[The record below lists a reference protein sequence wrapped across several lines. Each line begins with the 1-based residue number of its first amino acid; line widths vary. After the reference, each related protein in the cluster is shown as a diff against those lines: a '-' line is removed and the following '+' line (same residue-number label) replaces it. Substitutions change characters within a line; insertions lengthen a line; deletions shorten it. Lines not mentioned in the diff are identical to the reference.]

1 MTGTTLMRR
10 LTLLVLLAGMVLSG
24 APAIAD
30 PPGDRTPLLQA
41 GKKTLFQ
48 RVLTR
53 PGAMLTD
60 QPGGDAGRLVDAF
73 SRFYVYSETERDGQ
87 SWVEVGV
94 DTKGKVSGWLR
105 AQDTV
110 PWLQQMAL
118 AFTNP
123 GAERERALFFDSW
136 ESLSGLMAL
145 PEPGTE
151 VAPLTSRIADG
162 GRDPRV
168 VAIEPDR
175 FIDINSRFYL
185 LPILD
190 HEEVFTDSGHLM
202 RGLKVASVTE
212 TSAPTATP
220 ADRQSGPEGSEPV
233 VHLSS
238 FRAAVVFVIDST
250 ISMQE
255 YIDAARA
262 AAEQVYRRIEGS
274 GILDKVSFGL
284 VAFRAPSADPVKA
297 ESLDYVARMF
307 VDPAQVASGLDFLS
321 RAAKVTEARV
331 STDHFDEDP
340 YAGVVTALEEIPW
353 NRFGAR
359 YAVLITDAGALEGDA
374 STTGLHAEQVR
385 SEAAEKGVA
394 LMVLHLKTA
403 LGKTNHAKAEAQYR
417 TLANNAAI
425 QRSLYF
431 PVQDGS
437 AAALGKAVGILSDT
451 VIESI
456 EAAARGEM
464 AAGSARAAASVAGA
478 GAGAA
483 ETVPPP
489 VVEAPEAAA
498 LREATRALGHAMQ
511 LAYLGREEGT
521 RAPLVFEGWISD
533 RDLADPT
540 VRTVDERVLL
550 TKDQLSD
557 LYGILKQIVD
567 AADAGMLQPDAFFD
581 SLRSIAAQYG
591 RDPALAGSPQA
602 TRLADLGLL
611 GEYLDG
617 LPYKSDV
624 MTLDQDTWS
633 RWGTQ
638 RQFEFVSRLKGKI
651 KLYERYNADTD
662 RWVSLAEGSPPG
674 EWVYPVPLRDLP

>member
-1 MTGTTLMRR
+1 MTGMHLKRW
-10 LTLLVLLAGMVLSG
+10 LVVWLLLGAVVLAA
-24 APAIAD
+24 APVFAAS
-30 PPGDRTPLLQA
+30 PTDRSPLLQE

-53 PGAMLTD
+53 PGAMLTE
-60 QPGGDAGRLVDAF
+60 QPGGDAGRPVDAF
-73 SRFYVYSETERDGQ
+73 SRFYVYTETERDGQ
-87 SWVEVGV
+87 RWLEVGV

-105 AQDTV
+105 AGDTV
-110 PWLQQMAL
+110 LWNQQIAL

-123 GAERERALFFDSW
+123 GAARERALFFDSW
-136 ESLSGLMAL
+136 DTLNGLLAL
-145 PEPGTE
+145 PDPAAE
-151 VAPLTSRIADG
+151 VGPLTREIAEG

-190 HEEVFTDSGHLM
+190 FAEVFTDSGHLM
-202 RGLKVASVTE
+202 RGLKVASVSE
-212 TSAPTATP
+212 TAAPTSTP
-220 ADRQSGPEGSEPV
+220 HPDDSTEPV
-233 VHLSS
+233 SQLGS
-238 FRAAVVFVIDST
+238 FRAAVVFIIDST
-250 ISMQE
+250 ISMQQ
-255 YIDAARA
+255 YIDEARA
-262 AAEQVYRRIEGS
+262 AAEQVYKRIEGS
-274 GILDKVSFGL
+274 GLLDKVSFGL
-284 VAFRAPSADPVKA
+284 VAFRAPTADPAKA
-297 ESLDYVARMF
+297 TSLEYVARMF
-307 VDPAQVASGLDFLS
+307 VDPAEVSSGLEFLT
-321 RAAKVTEARV
+321 RASKVTEAKV
-331 STDHFDEDP
+331 STDRFDEDP
-340 YAGVVTALEEIPW
+340 YAGVITALEEIPW

-394 LMVLHLKTA
+394 LMVLHLKTVQ
-403 LGKTNHAKAEAQYR
+403 GKTNHAAAEAQYR

-431 PVQDGS
+431 SVQDGS
-437 AAALGKAVGILSDT
+437 AAALGKAVATLSDT

-456 EAAARGEM
+456 EASARGEL
-464 AAGSARAAASVAGA
+464 AAGSARAATATA
-478 GAGAA
+478 
-483 ETVPPP
+483 VPPTP
-489 VVEAPEAAA
+489 AVAQDPETTS

-521 RAPLVFEGWISD
+521 RAPSVFEGWISD
-533 RDLADPT
+533 SDLADPT
-540 VRTVDERVLL
+540 VRTVDERVLI

-557 LYGILKQIVD
+557 LHGILKQIVD
-567 AADAGMLQPDAFFD
+567 AADAGMLKPDAFFD

-591 RDPALAGSPQA
+591 RDPALAASPQA
-602 TRLADLGLL
+602 TKLADLGLL

-662 RWVSLAEGSPPG
+662 RWVSLAEGSPAG

>member
-1 MTGTTLMRR
+1 MHLKMR
-10 LTLLVLLAGMVLSG
+10 LSVWLLLAAVAMTVVPVFAEPST
-24 APAIAD
+24 
-30 PPGDRTPLLQA
+30 DRSPLLQA

-53 PGAMLTD
+53 PGAMLTE
-60 QPGGDAGRLVDAF
+60 QPGGDAGRPVDAF
-73 SRFYVYSETERDGQ
+73 SRFYVYAETERDGQ
-87 SWVEVGV
+87 RLLEVGV

-105 AQDTV
+105 TGDTV
-110 PWLQQMAL
+110 PWIQQMAL

-123 GAERERALFFDSW
+123 GAARERALFYDSW
-136 ESLSGLMAL
+136 DSLNGLLAL
-145 PEPGTE
+145 PDPAAE
-151 VAPLTSRIADG
+151 VGPLTRKIAEG

-190 HEEVFTDSGHLM
+190 FEEVFTDSGHLM

-212 TSAPTATP
+212 TAAPTSTP
-220 ADRQSGPEGSEPV
+220 PPDDSAEPV
-233 VHLSS
+233 TQLGS
-238 FRAAVVFVIDST
+238 FRAAVVFIIDST
-250 ISMQE
+250 VSMQQ
-255 YIDAARA
+255 YIDEARA

-274 GILDKVSFGL
+274 GLLDKVSFGL
-284 VAFRAPSADPVKA
+284 VAFRAPTADPATAK
-297 ESLDYVARMF
+297 SLEYVSRMF
-307 VDPAQVASGLDFLS
+307 VDPAEVSSGLEFLT
-321 RAAKVTEARV
+321 RASKVTEAKV
-331 STDHFDEDP
+331 STDRFDEDP
-340 YAGVVTALEEIPW
+340 YAGVITALEEIPW

-403 LGKTNHAKAEAQYR
+403 MGKTNHAAAEAQYR

-431 PVQDGS
+431 SVQDGP
-437 AAALGKAVGILSDT
+437 AAALGKAVATLSDT

-456 EAAARGEM
+456 EASARGDL
-464 AAGSARAAASVAGA
+464 APGSARAATATAALPTPGVAQDPETAS
-478 GAGAA
+478 
-483 ETVPPP
+483 
-489 VVEAPEAAA
+489 

-521 RAPLVFEGWISD
+521 RAPSVFEGWISD
-533 RDLADPT
+533 SDLADPT
-540 VRTVDERVLL
+540 VRTVDERVLI

-557 LYGILKQIVD
+557 LHGILKQIVD
-567 AADAGMLQPDAFFD
+567 AADAGMLKPDAFFD

-591 RDPALAGSPQA
+591 RDPALAASPQA
-602 TRLADLGLL
+602 TKLADLGLL

-662 RWVSLAEGSPPG
+662 RWVSLAEGSPAG

>member
-1 MTGTTLMRR
+1 MSGMHLKRR
-10 LTLLVLLAGMVLSG
+10 LSVWLLLAAVVL
-24 APAIAD
+24 AAVPVFAE
-30 PPGDRTPLLQA
+30 PPTDRSPLLQA

-53 PGAMLTD
+53 PGAMLTQ

-73 SRFYVYSETERDGQ
+73 SRFYVYAETERDGQ
-87 SWVEVGV
+87 RWLEVGV
-94 DTKGKVSGWLR
+94 DTKGKISGWLR
-105 AQDTV
+105 AGDTV

-123 GAERERALFFDSW
+123 GAARERALFYDSW
-136 ESLSGLMAL
+136 DSLNGLLAL
-145 PEPGTE
+145 SDPAAE
-151 VAPLTSRIADG
+151 VGPLTRKIAEG

-190 HEEVFTDSGHLM
+190 FEEVFTDSGHLM

-212 TSAPTATP
+212 TAAPTSTP
-220 ADRQSGPEGSEPV
+220 LPDERAEPV
-233 VHLSS
+233 TQLGS
-238 FRAAVVFVIDST
+238 FRAAVVFIIDST
-250 ISMQE
+250 VSMQQ
-255 YIDAARA
+255 YIDEARA
-262 AAEQVYRRIEGS
+262 AAQQVYTRIEGS
-274 GILDKVSFGL
+274 GLLDKVSFGL
-284 VAFRAPSADPVKA
+284 VAFRAPTADPAKA
-297 ESLDYVARMF
+297 KSLEYVARMF
-307 VDPAQVASGLDFLS
+307 VDPAEVSTGLEFLTRAS
-321 RAAKVTEARV
+321 KVTEAKV
-331 STDHFDEDP
+331 STDRFDEDP
-340 YAGVVTALEEIPW
+340 YAGVITALEEIPW

-403 LGKTNHAKAEAQYR
+403 LGKANHATAEAQYR

-431 PVQDGS
+431 SVKDGS
-437 AAALGKAVGILSDT
+437 AAALGKAVSALSDT

-456 EAAARGEM
+456 EASARGDL
-464 AAGSARAAASVAGA
+464 AAGSARAATSIPSSATATASPSVAQDP
-478 GAGAA
+478 
-483 ETVPPP
+483 ET
-489 VVEAPEAAA
+489 AA
-498 LREATRALGHAMQ
+498 LREATRVLGHAMQ

-521 RAPLVFEGWISD
+521 LAPSVFEGWISD
-533 RDLADPT
+533 SDLADPT
-540 VRTVDERVLL
+540 VRTVDERVLI

-557 LYGILKQIVD
+557 LHGILKQIVD
-567 AADAGMLQPDAFFD
+567 AADAGMLKPDAFFD

-591 RDPALAGSPQA
+591 RDPALAASPQA
-602 TRLADLGLL
+602 TQLADLGLL

-662 RWVSLAEGSPPG
+662 RWVSLAEGSPAG

>member
-1 MTGTTLMRR
+1 MIGVHLKRR
-10 LTLLVLLAGMVLSG
+10 LSAWLLLAAVVLA
-24 APAIAD
+24 APSVFAEPTIA
-30 PPGDRTPLLQA
+30 RSPLLQA
-41 GKKTLFQ
+41 GKQTLFQ

-53 PGAMLTD
+53 PGATLTE
-60 QPGGDAGRLVDAF
+60 QPGGDAGRFVDAF
-73 SRFYVYSETERDGQ
+73 SRFYVYAETERGGQ
-87 SWVEVGV
+87 RWLEVGV
-94 DTKGKVSGWLR
+94 DTKGKISGWLR
-105 AQDTV
+105 AGDTV

-123 GAERERALFFDSW
+123 GAARERALFYDSRD
-136 ESLSGLMAL
+136 SLNGLLAL
-145 PEPGTE
+145 PDPAAE
-151 VAPLTSRIADG
+151 VVPLTRKIAEG

-190 HEEVFTDSGHLM
+190 FEEVFTDSGHLM

-212 TSAPTATP
+212 TAAPTSTP
-220 ADRQSGPEGSEPV
+220 PSDDGAGPVSQLG
-233 VHLSS
+233 S
-238 FRAAVVFVIDST
+238 FRAAVVFIIDST
-250 ISMQE
+250 VSMQQ
-255 YIDAARA
+255 YIDEARA
-262 AAEQVYRRIEGS
+262 AAEQVYKRIEGS
-274 GILDKVSFGL
+274 GLLNKVSFGL
-284 VAFRAPSADPVKA
+284 VAFRAPSADPAKA
-297 ESLDYVARMF
+297 KSLEYVARMF
-307 VDPAQVASGLDFLS
+307 VDPAEVSSGLEFLT
-321 RAAKVTEARV
+321 RASKVTEAKV
-331 STDHFDEDP
+331 STDRFDEDP
-340 YAGVVTALEEIPW
+340 YAGVITALEEIPW

-403 LGKTNHAKAEAQYR
+403 LGKANHAAAEAQYR

-431 PVQDGS
+431 SVQDGS
-437 AAALGKAVGILSDT
+437 AAALGKAVATLSDT

-456 EAAARGEM
+456 EASARGEL
-464 AAGSARAAASVAGA
+464 AVGSARAATSTANPATPPERPAVSDD
-478 GAGAA
+478 A
-483 ETVPPP
+483 ET
-489 VVEAPEAAA
+489 AS

-521 RAPLVFEGWISD
+521 RAPAVFEGWISD
-533 RDLADPT
+533 SDLADPT
-540 VRTVDERVLL
+540 VRTVDERVLI

-557 LYGILKQIVD
+557 LHGILKQIVD
-567 AADAGMLQPDAFFD
+567 AADAGMLKPDAFFD

-591 RDPALAGSPQA
+591 RDPALAASPQA
-602 TRLADLGLL
+602 TKLADLGLL

-662 RWVSLAEGSPPG
+662 RWVSLAEGSPAG

>member
-1 MTGTTLMRR
+1 MTGMHLNRR
-10 LTLLVLLAGMVLSG
+10 LSVWLLLAAVAMAAVPVFAES
-24 APAIAD
+24 PT
-30 PPGDRTPLLQA
+30 DRSPLLQE

-53 PGAMLTD
+53 PGAMLTE
-60 QPGGDAGRLVDAF
+60 QPGGDAGRPVDAF
-73 SRFYVYSETERDGQ
+73 SRFYVYTETERDGQ
-87 SWVEVGV
+87 RWLEVGV
-94 DTKGKVSGWLR
+94 DTKGTISGWLR
-105 AQDTV
+105 AGDTV
-110 PWLQQMAL
+110 LWNQQIAL

-123 GAERERALFFDSW
+123 GAARERALFFDSW
-136 ESLSGLMAL
+136 DTLNGLLAL
-145 PEPGTE
+145 PDPAAE
-151 VAPLTSRIADG
+151 VGPLTREIAEG

-190 HEEVFTDSGHLM
+190 FEEVFTDSGHLM
-202 RGLKVASVTE
+202 RGLKVASVSE
-212 TSAPTATP
+212 TAAPTSTP
-220 ADRQSGPEGSEPV
+220 PPDDSAEPV
-233 VHLSS
+233 SQLGS
-238 FRAAVVFVIDST
+238 FRAAVVFIIDST
-250 ISMQE
+250 ISMQQ
-255 YIDAARA
+255 YIDEARA
-262 AAEQVYRRIEGS
+262 AAEQVYKRIEGS
-274 GILDKVSFGL
+274 GLLDKVSFGL
-284 VAFRAPSADPVKA
+284 VAFRAPTADPAKA
-297 ESLDYVARMF
+297 TSLEYVSRMF
-307 VDPAQVASGLDFLS
+307 VDPAEVSSGLEFLT
-321 RAAKVTEARV
+321 RASKVTEAKV
-331 STDHFDEDP
+331 STDRFDEDP
-340 YAGVVTALEEIPW
+340 YAGVITALEEIPW

-359 YAVLITDAGALEGDA
+359 YAVLITDAGALEGAA

-403 LGKTNHAKAEAQYR
+403 QGKTNHAAAEAQYR

-431 PVQDGS
+431 SVQDGS
-437 AAALGKAVGILSDT
+437 AAALGKAVATLSDT

-456 EAAARGEM
+456 EASARGEL
-464 AAGSARAAASVAGA
+464 AAGSARAATATA
-478 GAGAA
+478 
-483 ETVPPP
+483 VPPTP
-489 VVEAPEAAA
+489 AVAQDPETTS

-521 RAPLVFEGWISD
+521 RAPSVFEGWISD
-533 RDLADPT
+533 SDLADPT
-540 VRTVDERVLL
+540 VRTVDERVLI

-557 LYGILKQIVD
+557 LHGILKQIVD
-567 AADAGMLQPDAFFD
+567 AADAGMLKPDAFFD

-591 RDPALAGSPQA
+591 RDPALAASPQA
-602 TRLADLGLL
+602 TKLADLGLL

-662 RWVSLAEGSPPG
+662 RWVSLAEGSPAG